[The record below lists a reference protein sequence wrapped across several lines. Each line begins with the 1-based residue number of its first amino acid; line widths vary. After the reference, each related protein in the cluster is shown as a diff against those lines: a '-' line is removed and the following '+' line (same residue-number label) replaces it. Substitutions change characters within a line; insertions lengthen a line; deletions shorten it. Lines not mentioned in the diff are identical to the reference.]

1 MKQINGVIN
10 YVNIQC
16 KLIMLKLIKQG
27 SKTNKLYPNNKYN
40 KKSHK
45 HSNLNPFKNPQCPLQ
60 TLY

>member
-1 MKQINGVIN
+1 MKQTNGVIN
-10 YVNIQC
+10 YAKIN
-16 KLIMLKLIKQG
+16 KTRD
-27 SKTNKLYPNNKYN
+27 KTNKSCPNNKCHK